1 MISLLYLPIYSI
13 MRVHVHLEFQ
23 RAVMDRYHS
32 EELHLWQLMPGDVI
46 NEPHV
51 VPEGSGKYDAE
62 LSRSVEPCLEC

>member
-23 RAVMDRYHS
+23 RAVMDRYRS
-32 EELHLWQLMPGDVI
+32 EKLHLWQPMIGDFI
-46 NEPHV
+46 NEPYA
-51 VPEGSGKYDAE
+51 VPEGPIKYDAE